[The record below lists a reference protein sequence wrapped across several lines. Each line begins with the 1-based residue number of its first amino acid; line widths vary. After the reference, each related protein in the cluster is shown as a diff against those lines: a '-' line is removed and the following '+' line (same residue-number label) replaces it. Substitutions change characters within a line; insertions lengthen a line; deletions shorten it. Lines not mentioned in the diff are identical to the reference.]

1 VGGGGFLS
9 STYYE
14 EIKKLGESIYE
25 NPELGFKEE
34 HTKQAVIDYLKK
46 CNPECAIQEFST
58 TGLRTTLGE
67 GKPIHIAFLAELDA
81 VYAPSHFR
89 ANPETGAAHNCGHYT
104 QVAIALSLYRQLVE
118 SKAYEQFDYTIS
130 FIFVPAEEYLDL
142 AFRDE
147 LMQKGVI
154 SHYGGKP
161 EAMKLGVFDDIDVSI
176 CVHAMGGKFAKR
188 TIEIDCDLAGFL
200 YKRYTFKGKSTHAG
214 FDPFS
219 SVNAYNISTLF
230 HTAISLGRQQLDE
243 KEKVRLNPIV
253 MESDMSTNVIPN
265 HIKVG
270 TDLRTLSTPYMQ
282 TVARRL
288 DAAAQGSAMALQGEV
303 NIDTQMGYLP
313 FQQDRYLSTF
323 VKAVYEEV
331 EQIEDIC
338 EDNSISAAGDIGDLS
353 YMMPCI
359 QIGYSGF
366 TGTIHG
372 DDFIDVDPEYI
383 YDIFPK
389 FLFQV
394 LGKMNGKIDRSK
406 LYKRSYAEYLELI
419 QSILEQKE
427 GHGIEA

>member
-1 VGGGGFLS
+1 
-9 STYYE
+9 
-14 EIKKLGESIYE
+14 
-25 NPELGFKEE
+25 
-34 HTKQAVIDYLKK
+34 
-46 CNPECAIQEFST
+46 
-58 TGLRTTLGE
+58 
-67 GKPIHIAFLAELDA
+67 
-81 VYAPSHFR
+81 
-89 ANPETGAAHNCGHYT
+89 
-104 QVAIALSLYRQLVE
+104 
-118 SKAYEQFDYTIS
+118 
-130 FIFVPAEEYLDL
+130 
-142 AFRDE
+142 
-147 LMQKGVI
+147 
-154 SHYGGKP
+154 
-161 EAMKLGVFDDIDVSI
+161 
-176 CVHAMGGKFAKR
+176 
-188 TIEIDCDLAGFL
+188 FL

-313 FQQDRYLSTF
+313 FQQNRYLSTF

>member
-1 VGGGGFLS
+1 M
-9 STYYE
+9 STHYE
-14 EIKKLGESIYE
+14 QIKKLGESIYA
-25 NPELGFKEE
+25 NPELGYKEKR
-34 HTKQAVIDYLKK
+34 TKQIVIDYLND
-46 CNPECAIQEFST
+46 CNPECTIQEFST

-67 GKPIHIAFLAELDA
+67 GKKLHMAFVAELDA
-81 VYAPSHFR
+81 VYAPTHFR
-89 ANPETGAAHNCGHYT
+89 ADPDTGAAHNCGHYT
-104 QVAIALSLYRQLVE
+104 QVAIALALYRQLVE
-118 SKAYEQFDYTIS
+118 TKVYEQFDYTIS

-142 AFRDE
+142 TFRDE
-147 LMQKGVI
+147 LMVKGVI
-154 SHYGGKP
+154 THYGGKP
-161 EAMKLGVFDDIDVSI
+161 EAMKLGIFDDIDLSI
-176 CVHAMGGKFAKR
+176 CVHAIGGEFTKR

-219 SVNAYNISTLF
+219 SVNAYNMSTLF

-265 HIKVG
+265 RIKVG

-282 TVARRL
+282 AVAKRL

-303 NIDTQMGYLP
+303 DIDTQMGYLP

-323 VKAVYEEV
+323 VKAAYEEN
-331 EQIEDIC
+331 EQIEAIL

-353 YMMPCI
+353 FMMPCI

-372 DDFIDVDPEYI
+372 DDFIDIDPDYI
-383 YDIFPK
+383 YDIFPG

-394 LGKMNGKIDRSK
+394 LDKMNGKIDKTK
-406 LYKRSYAEYLELI
+406 LYKRSYEQYVKLI
-419 QSILEQKE
+419 QDILEEKE
-427 GHGIEA
+427 EHGIEA